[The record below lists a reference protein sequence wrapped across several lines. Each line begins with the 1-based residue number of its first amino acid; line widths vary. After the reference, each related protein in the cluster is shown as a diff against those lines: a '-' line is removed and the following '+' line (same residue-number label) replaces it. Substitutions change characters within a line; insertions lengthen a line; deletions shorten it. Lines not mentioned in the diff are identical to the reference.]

1 LFNFKNRLLNL
12 ALGEL
17 VAACSF
23 IYLYKVSNLGT
34 ASLISFSLLVFILL
48 QGSLYW
54 IYRYQIVKSRKSV
67 STGVIKLLSIA
78 RKLNMVLI
86 LGVVMSI
93 LKLMTGY
100 KDLLV
105 AIGVLLFTIIE
116 YINYYWYRL
125 SYGKSGFNIKILM
138 NAGLQKSS
146 IDKLINKQI

>member
-23 IYLYKVSNLGT
+23 IYLYRVSNLGT

-48 QGSLYW
+48 QGSVYW
-54 IYRYQIVKSRKSV
+54 IYRYRIVKRRKSV
-67 STGVIKLLSIA
+67 SNGAIKLLSVA

>member
-48 QGSLYW
+48 QGSVYW

>member
-23 IYLYKVSNLGT
+23 IYLYRVSNLGT

-48 QGSLYW
+48 QGSVYW
-54 IYRYQIVKSRKSV
+54 IYRYRIVKRRKSV
-67 STGVIKLLSIA
+67 SNGAIKLLSVA

-93 LKLMTGY
+93 LKLMTGD

-125 SYGKSGFNIKILM
+125 SYGKSGFNIIVLM
-138 NAGLQKSS
+138 NTGLQKSS

>member
-1 LFNFKNRLLNL
+1 LFNFKDRLLNL

-23 IYLYKVSNLGT
+23 IYLYRVSNLGT
-34 ASLISFSLLVFILL
+34 ASLISFSLLIFILL
-48 QGSLYW
+48 QGSVYW
-54 IYRYQIVKSRKSV
+54 IYRYQIVKRRKSV
-67 STGVIKLLSIA
+67 SNGVIKLLSIA

-86 LGVVMSI
+86 LGVVISI

-125 SYGKSGFNIKILM
+125 SYGKSGFNIRVLM
-138 NAGLQKSS
+138 NTGLHKSS